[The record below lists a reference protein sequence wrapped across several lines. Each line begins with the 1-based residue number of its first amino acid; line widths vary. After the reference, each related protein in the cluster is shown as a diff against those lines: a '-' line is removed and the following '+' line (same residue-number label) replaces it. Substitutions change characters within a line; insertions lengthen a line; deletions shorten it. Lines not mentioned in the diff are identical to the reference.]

1 MNLPSLIFFLAV
13 IIGTLAITYSAA
25 KRTGSPT
32 EFYAAGY
39 RLNGVQNGI
48 AIAGDYMSAAS
59 FLGIAGTI
67 ALYGYDGFIYAI
79 GFLVS
84 YLIILF
90 LIAEPLHNLGR
101 YTLADAVA
109 ARFDSKFL
117 RGMIACNTLLI
128 CILYMLA
135 QLVGAGALIHHLLHI
150 EYRTAV
156 KIVGLLMT
164 TYVVF
169 GGMLATSWVQ
179 IVKSILL
186 LASTFVLSLI
196 VLSRFDWSVAEM
208 FEQVSRATPFRDAY
222 LYPGNQLS
230 DPCEVLSLHLALL
243 LGSSC
248 LPHILSRLFTVRDAQ
263 TTRRSVYTAIWIIGP
278 FYLMTIFLGFGASA
292 FVGFERLRDAGFG
305 GNLTVTLLA
314 DVLGGEFLTAYISAV
329 AFATI
334 LAVVTGLVLSAS
346 SAFAHDVY
354 SHLIRKGMAS
364 EREQVLVAKCSSV
377 GIGLISMWLAM
388 DAEKMN
394 VAMLVSLTFAVAA
407 SAHLP
412 LILSTLYW
420 RRFTVQGAIAGMASG
435 LLASVLLVC
444 LGPTVMNPEHGLIPH
459 NPIFRL
465 TNPGLVSIPIG
476 FLGAIIGTLCS
487 RPAPGADERYD
498 CVLLKIHAGEG
509 REPMKEKMA
518 HKG

>member
-1 MNLPSLIFFLAV
+1 M
-13 IIGTLAITYSAA
+13 
-25 KRTGSPT
+25 
-32 EFYAAGY
+32 
-39 RLNGVQNGI
+39 
-48 AIAGDYMSAAS
+48 
-59 FLGIAGTI
+59 
-67 ALYGYDGFIYAI
+67 
-79 GFLVS
+79 
-84 YLIILF
+84 
-90 LIAEPLHNLGR
+90 
-101 YTLADAVA
+101 
-109 ARFDSKFL
+109 
-117 RGMIACNTLLI
+117 
-128 CILYMLA
+128 
-135 QLVGAGALIHHLLHI
+135 
-150 EYRTAV
+150 
-156 KIVGLLMT
+156 
-164 TYVVF
+164 
-169 GGMLATSWVQ
+169 
-179 IVKSILL
+179 
-186 LASTFVLSLI
+186 
-196 VLSRFDWSVAEM
+196 
-208 FEQVSRATPFRDAY
+208 
-222 LYPGNQLS
+222 
-230 DPCEVLSLHLALL
+230 
-243 LGSSC
+243 
-248 LPHILSRLFTVRDAQ
+248 
-263 TTRRSVYTAIWIIGP
+263 
-278 FYLMTIFLGFGASA
+278 
-292 FVGFERLRDAGFG
+292 
-305 GNLTVTLLA
+305 TLLA